1 MAMRNIYS
9 IVLLSILMFSCK
21 VAEESQ
27 TIGSID
33 RIDPALASIIE
44 GDAAIEVLSQG
55 YEWSEG
61 PLWIDSE
68 NMLVFSDVPTNTVYK
83 WTEAD
88 SIRIYLKPSGYTGD
102 SDSNSDEEGSNGLA
116 LSPDGKLVLCQH
128 GDRRLAIM
136 DAPLT
141 SPQAK
146 FTSVADNYQGKK
158 FNSPNDV
165 AVRKNGDYF
174 FTDPPYGMPKNATQE
189 IPFQGVYKVSDGT
202 VTLLVDS
209 ITRPNGIAFTPDEKR
224 LLVAN
229 SDPKKA
235 IWYSFDVTGND
246 ELTNARIFYDATD
259 AAAEEQGLPDG
270 LKIDKQGNVF
280 ATGPGGVWIFDAAGK
295 LLGKIKIPAATANCA
310 LSSDEKT
317 LYITADSYLLRL
329 TMRK

>member
-1 MAMRNIYS
+1 MRNIYS
-9 IVLLSILMFSCK
+9 TILLSLFMFTSCK

-33 RIDPALASIIE
+33 RIDPELASII
-44 GDAAIEVLSQG
+44 DDNAAMEVLSQG

-61 PLWIDSE
+61 PLWIESE

-88 SIRIYLKPSGYTGD
+88 SIEVYLKPSGYTGE

-128 GDRRLAIM
+128 GDRRLAAM
-136 DAPLT
+136 DAPLR
-141 SPQAK
+141 SPQSK

-174 FTDPPYGMPKNATQE
+174 FTDPPYGMPKNASQE
-189 IPFQGVYKVSDGT
+189 IPFQGVYKVSNGT

-209 ITRPNGIAFTPDEKR
+209 ITRPNGIAFTPDENKI
-224 LLVAN
+224 LVAN

-235 IWYSFDVTGND
+235 IWYSFDVTPND
-246 ELTNARIFYDATD
+246 ELTNARIFYDATE
-259 AAAEEQGLPDG
+259 AASTEQGLPDG
-270 LKIDKQGNVF
+270 LKIDKRGNVF
-280 ATGPGGVWIFDAAGK
+280 ATGPGGVWILNANGK

-317 LYITADSYLLRL
+317 LFITADTYLLRL
-329 TMRK
+329 RMRK